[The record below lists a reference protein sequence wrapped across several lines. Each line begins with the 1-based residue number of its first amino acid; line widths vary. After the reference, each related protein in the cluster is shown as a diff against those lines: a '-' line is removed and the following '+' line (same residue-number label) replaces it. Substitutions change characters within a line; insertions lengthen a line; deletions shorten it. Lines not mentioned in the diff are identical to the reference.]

1 MEQYSQIVSFFRGLR
16 PIERVTVSQWA
27 DRYRF
32 LAPVSS
38 AEPGR
43 YRTAR
48 TPYLRKI
55 MDCLSV
61 HDPHRKVVF
70 VKAAQIGGTEAGS
83 NFLGYCMHIAPGP
96 VMFVQP
102 TDDMVKRLSKGRI
115 DPLIESCPELLQRVA
130 PSKSRDSNNT
140 INQKNFNGG
149 VLIMAGANSAA
160 GLRSVPI
167 RYLILDEVDAY
178 PQDLDGE
185 GSPIDLA
192 IARTRTFPN
201 RKIFMLSTPTIE
213 GLSAIEREFLE
224 TDQNY
229 YHVPCPFCGGMQR
242 LVFSNLKWEQGHP
255 ESVRYRCEHCG
266 ELIAERYKVEMLAA
280 GEWLPERPEKVSSD
294 VIGFHL
300 NSLYSPYGWHSWEQI
315 VRDFLAARDNQ
326 SKLKVFVNTT
336 LGQTWAE
343 RGEAPPFKNLYNRR
357 ETYRTNTVPDDVCFL
372 TAGVDVQRDRLELEI
387 VGHVYAF
394 CRRFS
399 ADKVVPVKGQD
410 HLGVSFAPPK
420 TVDVTRSGKKVGSM
434 RLYNV
439 GVSFLK
445 SELYACLRLEKD
457 SNGVPPP
464 NYCHFPEYDE
474 HYFRGLTAEEQ
485 VVKVVRGYR
494 RPQWVKRYE
503 RNEPLDCRIYARA
516 AAAIIGLDRLDPA
529 RLAKL
534 GGAVRKEPRRVVRRS
549 DEDDFGNFWD

>member
-115 DPLIESCPELLQRVA
+115 DPLIESCPDLLQRVA

-167 RYLILDEVDAY
+167 RYLILDEVDA
-178 PQDLDGE
+178 
-185 GSPIDLA
+185 
-192 IARTRTFPN
+192 
-201 RKIFMLSTPTIE
+201 
-213 GLSAIEREFLE
+213 
-224 TDQNY
+224 
-229 YHVPCPFCGGMQR
+229 
-242 LVFSNLKWEQGHP
+242 
-255 ESVRYRCEHCG
+255 
-266 ELIAERYKVEMLAA
+266 
-280 GEWLPERPEKVSSD
+280 
-294 VIGFHL
+294 
-300 NSLYSPYGWHSWEQI
+300 
-315 VRDFLAARDNQ
+315 
-326 SKLKVFVNTT
+326 
-336 LGQTWAE
+336 
-343 RGEAPPFKNLYNRR
+343 
-357 ETYRTNTVPDDVCFL
+357 
-372 TAGVDVQRDRLELEI
+372 
-387 VGHVYAF
+387 
-394 CRRFS
+394 
-399 ADKVVPVKGQD
+399 
-410 HLGVSFAPPK
+410 
-420 TVDVTRSGKKVGSM
+420 
-434 RLYNV
+434 
-439 GVSFLK
+439 
-445 SELYACLRLEKD
+445 
-457 SNGVPPP
+457 
-464 NYCHFPEYDE
+464 
-474 HYFRGLTAEEQ
+474 
-485 VVKVVRGYR
+485 
-494 RPQWVKRYE
+494 
-503 RNEPLDCRIYARA
+503 
-516 AAAIIGLDRLDPA
+516 
-529 RLAKL
+529 
-534 GGAVRKEPRRVVRRS
+534 
-549 DEDDFGNFWD
+549 